1 MFGLAR
7 DGSLVSLR
15 SHSNTLSHTVELP
28 ETVGQHSENAATL
41 MTTTRPEALY
51 RSLMATRIAARA
63 KMAEVR
69 R

>member
-1 MFGLAR
+1 
-7 DGSLVSLR
+7 
-15 SHSNTLSHTVELP
+15 
-28 ETVGQHSENAATL
+28 
-41 MTTTRPEALY
+41 MTITRPEALY